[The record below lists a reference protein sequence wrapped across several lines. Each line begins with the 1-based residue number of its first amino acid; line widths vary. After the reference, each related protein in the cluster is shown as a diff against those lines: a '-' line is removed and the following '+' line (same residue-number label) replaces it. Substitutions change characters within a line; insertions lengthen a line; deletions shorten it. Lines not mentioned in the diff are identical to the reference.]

1 MILDDSRRK
10 LLAEAGGDVY
20 TRRMEISRPPDI
32 ESCSTWLEIDLSAIR
47 NNIRLLSQITRT
59 GVMPVVKANAYG
71 HGLIEVSQAAEKEG
85 VSWLGVSRIE
95 EAIALR
101 HAGIRCSILIL
112 GFTPPRRIPDAIHY
126 DLAVTLYDEEIAGD
140 YHKEALNNNRILR
153 VHVKTDTGMGRLGVP
168 VKEAFTFLSDLK
180 HYPNLSIE
188 GLFTHFACADE
199 PGASTTKEQMEKFQT
214 LLDQLDRRGP
224 RPRIIHA
231 ANSAGALNF
240 PAGRFDMVRCGIS
253 IYGLHPSPETILPQ
267 GFKKALTWKTRLTS
281 IKTLPPGHGVSYG
294 FHYYTTHE
302 ERIGVIAIGYAD
314 GFRRIKGNQV
324 LINGRKV
331 DVVGVVC
338 MDQCMVRLDDLASA
352 VVGDEVILIGEQTET
367 NITAEDIAK
376 TWGSINYEVV
386 CGLADRVPRFYK
398 G

>member
-1 MILDDSRRK
+1 
-10 LLAEAGGDVY
+10 
-20 TRRMEISRPPDI
+20 MEIAHPPDI

-71 HGLIEVSQAAEKEG
+71 HGLIEVSLAAEKEG

-101 HAGIRCSILIL
+101 QAGIRCSILIL
-112 GFTPPRRIPDAIHY
+112 GYTPPRRIPDAIQY
-126 DLAVTLYDEEIAGD
+126 DLAVTLFDGKIAADYDQETL
-140 YHKEALNNNRILR
+140 HSNKKLR
-153 VHVKTDTGMGRLGVP
+153 VHVKTDSGMGRLGVP
-168 VKEAFTFLSDLK
+168 AKDAFTFLAALK
-180 HYPNLSIE
+180 KYPNLSIE
-188 GLFTHFACADE
+188 GLFTHFARADE
-199 PGASTTKEQMEKFQT
+199 PGASTTKEQMEMFQT
-214 LLDQLDRRGP
+214 LLDRLERRGP
-224 RPRIIHA
+224 RPRVIHA

-267 GFKKALTWKTRLTS
+267 GFKRALTWKTRLTS

-294 FHYYTTHE
+294 FHYYTTQE

-324 LINGRKV
+324 LINGIKV
-331 DVVGVVC
+331 DVVGAVC

-352 VVGDEVILIGEQTET
+352 EVGDEVILIGGQTET
-367 NITAEDIAK
+367 SITAEGIAK
-376 TWGSINYEVV
+376 TWGTINYEVV